1 MTTGS
6 AREAG
11 AITTQ
16 HGVEL
21 PAETVRR
28 LACDADIIPVVLNG
42 DGVPLDV
49 GRAKRLATVHQRR
62 ALGAVYESCAIP
74 ECQVKF
80 AHCEPHHIQYWENG
94 GRTDLA
100 NLVPLCSRH
109 HHAAHEGG
117 WTLRLDPET
126 RQLSINRGPPYS

>member
-1 MTTGS
+1 
-6 AREAG
+6 
-11 AITTQ
+11 
-16 HGVEL
+16 VEL
-21 PAETVRR
+21 PVETVRR

-42 DGVPLDV
+42 QGVPIDV

-62 ALGAVYESCAIP
+62 ALGAFYDSCAIP

-80 AHCEPHHIQYWENG
+80 AQCEPHHIEYWENG
-94 GRTDLA
+94 GNTDMD

-117 WTLRLDPET
+117 WKLRLDPDT
-126 RQLSINRGPPYS
+126 RELTVDVTATNRHGP